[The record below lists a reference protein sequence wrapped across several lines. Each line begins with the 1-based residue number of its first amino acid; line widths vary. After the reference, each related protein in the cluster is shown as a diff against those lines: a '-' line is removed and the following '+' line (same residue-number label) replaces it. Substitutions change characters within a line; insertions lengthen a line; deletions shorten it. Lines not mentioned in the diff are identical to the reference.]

1 MAKKKGGKS
10 KGYVSA
16 GTVRNVNKKT
26 LNAMRN
32 ETTLLQRTLYK
43 VDAWKAGKNP
53 WVTVP
58 NKGGDQAKMPYVR
71 VKANTYWGNP
81 NARVNVMKTGD
92 RNG

>member
-1 MAKKKGGKS
+1 MCI
-10 KGYVSA
+10 
-16 GTVRNVNKKT
+16 RD
-26 LNAMRN
+26 R
-32 ETTLLQRTLYK
+32 YK

-81 NARVNVMKTGD
+81 NAKVNVMKTGD